1 MSRRSCRLRISRA
14 SLASGL
20 IAAALAA
27 AGSGYPALGQDRQQ
41 KPESLLPPGFDAPV
55 TPAPTPSASPT
66 GAAVVTVSPAP
77 GQETVG
83 VPALVP
89 GATPSPTPT
98 PTPTLSPAQLAQY
111 EMPASAR
118 RSLALVGP
126 AGPAEGALR
135 PNAFG
140 NADGRWL
147 EALMRGL
154 DTPIAS
160 RWLEI
165 ALRRT
170 LVAKLATPARVNG
183 ADFAA
188 ERAYLLLRMGE
199 SVGARG
205 VVQSVDA
212 NNYTPKLLQMAMQS
226 ALANGDPGEL
236 CGLTDVAQALHG
248 GNDWALARAMCLG
261 LGGQPSPAQAAINA
275 ARRNGT
281 ASGIDLLLAEKIAG
295 SGASGRQ
302 AVTIEWNDV
311 DQLNAWRFGLATA
324 GGVTIPD
331 ALMATVRPHVRS
343 WQALAPMLSARA
355 RIAPAETA
363 AMRGVLSSAAY
374 ADLFGAVDPNDD
386 QATAELSIAHD
397 LATASNAATA
407 DDRMTALKALWDEPK
422 SADGQYARLI
432 LTARASERIPA
443 NTNKADAARLIASML
458 AAGMDR
464 TAQKWR
470 DVVGSGSDAWAMLVL
485 ADPDRRER
493 IPYSDV
499 GGYAPSGDM
508 ATRKRQML
516 FAGLAGLGR
525 MSQSDVDRGA
535 RNFDV
540 KIGNA
545 NAWTRAIDLA
555 ALRHQPGTVVLL
567 AAIGMQTPLW
577 AGVSPEA
584 LYHITAALHVAGMD
598 GTARMIAAEAIARL

>member
-1 MSRRSCRLRISRA
+1 MCPLLPRARSYSNEPSWFMAQAFCASFSADQNSATAILSQAERRGIARGVDYRLAEKVVGSGPQSRRSV
-14 SLASGL
+14 
-20 IAAALAA
+20 
-27 AGSGYPALGQDRQQ
+27 
-41 KPESLLPPGFDAPV
+41 K
-55 TPAPTPSASPT
+55 
-66 GAAVVTVSPAP
+66 
-77 GQETVG
+77 
-83 VPALVP
+83 
-89 GATPSPTPT
+89 
-98 PTPTLSPAQLAQY
+98 
-111 EMPASAR
+111 
-118 RSLALVGP
+118 
-126 AGPAEGALR
+126 
-135 PNAFG
+135 
-140 NADGRWL
+140 
-147 EALMRGL
+147 
-154 DTPIAS
+154 
-160 RWLEI
+160 
-165 ALRRT
+165 
-170 LVAKLATPARVNG
+170 
-183 ADFAA
+183 
-188 ERAYLLLRMGE
+188 
-199 SVGARG
+199 
-205 VVQSVDA
+205 
-212 NNYTPKLLQMAMQS
+212 
-226 ALANGDPGEL
+226 
-236 CGLTDVAQALHG
+236 
-248 GNDWALARAMCLG
+248 
-261 LGGQPSPAQAAINA
+261 
-275 ARRNGT
+275 
-281 ASGIDLLLAEKIAG
+281 
-295 SGASGRQ
+295 
-302 AVTIEWNDV
+302 IEWGGV
-311 DQLNAWRFGLATA
+311 ARLTAWRFGLATA

-331 ALMATVRPHVRS
+331 ALMATVRPHVCS

-363 AMRGVLSSAAY
+363 ALRGVLSSAAY

-432 LTARASERIPA
+432 LTAHASERIPA